1 MPNNLEKYI
10 TNKQLLA
17 VFEHGIITCIEGELR
32 DTKETK
38 LSTSL
43 AHRIQHQTPNN
54 IVEQT
59 L

>member
-43 AHRIQHQTPNN
+43 AQDPTPN
-54 IVEQT
+54 T
-59 L
+59 K